1 MASFEAS
8 LNLTLQSLKIDQFT
22 ELQSIVHRS
31 TRAYIEIKENCLP
44 AAAAAAGT
52 AGGIAISVTGA
63 GPGANS
69 SGADVL
75 LLSSLFTA
83 LVNQGH
89 NSIDKRNHTEI
100 PI

>member
-1 MASFEAS
+1 MARFETS
-8 LNLTLQSLKIDQFT
+8 LYLTLQSLKIDQFT

-44 AAAAAAGT
+44 SAAGT
-52 AGGIAISVTGA
+52 AAGGVAISVTGA
-63 GPGANS
+63 AGAGPGANSS

-89 NSIDKRNHTEI
+89 NSIDK
-100 PI
+100 